1 VFIRVYV
8 IIGAGCDTVWVVT
21 VGVYDE
27 VWVLV
32 EVRVA
37 EALIVTVG
45 AVGVTDPVFEIDG
58 DGVDV
63 LVLVKVGVR
72 VTVPVRIVG

>member
-1 VFIRVYV
+1 M
-8 IIGAGCDTVWVVT
+8 VT